1 MHIKKKLERI
11 VLGSAQFGLPYGISN
26 ENGKTDEEE
35 VFLILNEAVKLGIT
49 YLDTAP
55 SYGNSEEVL
64 GKVGLKNWNIV
75 SKLPSIP
82 KLEGDIRGWI
92 FRSVVSSLEKLKVP
106 YLQGLMMHRP
116 LDLLGTN
123 GEKIYDSLL
132 ELKTQGLVK
141 ELGISIYSPEEIILI
156 TTNFKFDSIQAPFNI
171 LDRRILNSEKLK
183 LKNKKFKTY
192 VRSVFLQ
199 GLLLMTKEKR
209 PSYFHKWNPVLDRWL
224 EWLKKEDQSAVS
236 SCINFAL
243 LQPDV
248 DYVVVGVNNLLH
260 FREIIHSVECN
271 SKIPPNF
278 LMSQDLNLINPTR
291 WKIHE

>member
-1 MHIKKKLERI
+1 MHIKEKLERI

-35 VFLILNEAVKLGIT
+35 VFLILSEAVKLGIT

-92 FRSVVSSLEKLKVP
+92 FRSVASSLEKLKVP

-132 ELKTQGLVK
+132 ELKKQGLVK
-141 ELGISIYSPEEIILI
+141 ELGISVYSPEEII
-156 TTNFKFDSIQAPFNI
+156 SIIRPAHSAACSCCV
-171 LDRRILNSEKLK
+171 R
-183 LKNKKFKTY
+183 KT
-192 VRSVFLQ
+192 Q
-199 GLLLMTKEKR
+199 
-209 PSYFHKWNPVLDRWL
+209 HI
-224 EWLKKEDQSAVS
+224 
-236 SCINFAL
+236 C
-243 LQPDV
+243 
-248 DYVVVGVNNLLH
+248 
-260 FREIIHSVECN
+260 
-271 SKIPPNF
+271 
-278 LMSQDLNLINPTR
+278 
-291 WKIHE
+291 